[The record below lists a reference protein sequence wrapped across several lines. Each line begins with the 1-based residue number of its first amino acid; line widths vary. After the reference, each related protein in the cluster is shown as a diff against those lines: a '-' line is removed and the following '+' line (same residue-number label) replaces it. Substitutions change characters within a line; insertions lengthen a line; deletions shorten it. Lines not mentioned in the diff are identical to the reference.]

1 MTRKRKKDHAPP
13 TLKPWEIDLGGGEVG
28 IRVDIFFE
36 LLEREIGL
44 LIVACDV
51 ECDQVV
57 HGGDLLDEL
66 GEEEQEGSPM
76 RQLEPIPQLTD
87 DQRAKLDAAEEEL
100 GYRLVAFHRGAN
112 AIVYGASLFDEAVAK
127 FGSE

>member
-13 TLKPWEIDLGGGEVG
+13 SLKPWELDLGGGEVG
-28 IRVDIFFE
+28 IRLDIFFE
-36 LLEREIGL
+36 MLEREIGL

-76 RQLEPIPQLTD
+76 RQLEPIPQLTK

-100 GYRLVAFHRGAN
+100 GYRLIAYHRGAN
-112 AIVYGASLFDEAVAK
+112 AFVYGGAFVDEMAAK
-127 FGSE
+127 SGSE